1 MNMNI
6 KKIIREELDWEWT
19 QFEPIEPREEG
30 DIRVGDVY
38 TIYDREYNIRYVF
51 EIIEITDDRIFY
63 EILVT
68 DDVYE
73 PVGSII
79 STELKHGKTLVL
91 NDFWIL
97 TDYHGKG
104 FIKESEEDGLDWIR
118 KSEPIDLD
126 KEVKDYVDNDF
137 VVAIWFGYMDD
148 DLKEYINKFIIKEN
162 FKWVYDRLQHSWVY
176 GNDIKGLTF
185 YPPNPDEQGKKIIGG
200 FSGFISGNPRLEWE
214 HYHQEVMNGEYN
226 DIDPNMFHS
235 IEYEY

>member
-97 TDYHGKG
+97 TDYHGKS
-104 FIKESEEDGLDWIR
+104 FIKESEGDEFDWIR

-176 GNDIKGLTF
+176 DNDIKGLTF
-185 YPPNPDEQGKKIIGG
+185 YPPNPDEQGKKIMGG
-200 FSGFISGNPRLEWE
+200 FGGFNSGNPRLEWE